1 MIKIYDNFF
10 DEVTHIKIWD
20 YCNKVSYKIGEKDHK
35 KSLPTGGIFSISNK
49 SKLFSLL
56 DKNLVDKFEQLKNL
70 KCYRAYINF
79 FSFNENPY
87 FHQDNNIGYTCLFY
101 PNIDFELNE
110 GGETQFLINNEI
122 RGILP
127 IPNRMIL
134 FDAKID
140 HKATSF
146 RSRHRFTLAIKYQ

>member
-110 GGETQFLINNEI
+110 GGETQFFIDEEI
-122 RGILP
+122 RGIVSKPGRLTMF
-127 IPNRMIL
+127 NGRL
-134 FDAKID
+134 L
-140 HKATSF
+140 HRATSF
-146 RSRHRFTLAIKYQ
+146 KSHPRLTLAFKFI